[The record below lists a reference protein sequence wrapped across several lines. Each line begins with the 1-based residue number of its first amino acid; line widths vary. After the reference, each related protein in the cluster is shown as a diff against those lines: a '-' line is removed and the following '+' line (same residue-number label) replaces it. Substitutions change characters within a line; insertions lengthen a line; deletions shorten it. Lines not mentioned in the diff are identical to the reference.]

1 MLSFQTV
8 FYIALIPVLA
18 VVLII
23 TLIVD
28 YRYETYGFQLS
39 TSHRER
45 LRKHR
50 RKWLTV
56 CSVFMLLMIGYSLY
70 SITQLL

>member
-28 YRYETYGFQLS
+28 YWHETHDFQLS

-45 LRKHR
+45 LRKR
-50 RKWLTV
+50 RCRWVATS
-56 CSVFMLLMIGYSLY
+56 SVFMLLMVGYSIY
-70 SITQLL
+70 SLTQLF